1 MALKSKEWFY
11 KLCLQELGRVGP
23 LYYLCWHTLMKGVGQ
38 SDATRGHVTQA
49 IGCVQEFFDAHPSHK
64 ASVCAADKTIP
75 FDLGGDPAMLKDWK
89 SWLKSQGPDG
99 KLRVKYGYSY
109 EKQRSLL
116 PPKYGGKLG
125 KKLGKKKG
133 GGGLHELKRV
143 MRILAAL
150 G

>member
-11 KLCLQELGRVGP
+11 KLCLQELARVGP

-49 IGCVQEFFDAHPSHK
+49 IGCVQEFFDAYPQHK
-64 ASVCAADKTIP
+64 TTVNAADKTSP
-75 FDLGGDPAMLKDWK
+75 FELGSNAKVLKDWK
-89 SWLKSQGPDG
+89 VWLKSRGPDG
-99 KLRVKYGYSY
+99 KQREKFGYSY

-125 KKLGKKKG
+125 KKKGKKKG
-133 GGGLHELKRV
+133 GGGLDELKRV